1 MTGRVSLAGL
11 AECEMSVEGD
21 TRKRR
26 GGVGVGTGMVWVGGG
41 GTQVK
46 CHPDPPSLLV
56 TGLIHHICMHIRHL
70 TFYED
75 FNLKTC
81 CHHMVNDTSVSS
93 KNSSVI
99 NI

>member
-1 MTGRVSLAGL
+1 MTGRLSLAGL

-26 GGVGVGTGMVWVGGG
+26 GGDRGVWVV